1 MRKYGG
7 KKMKI
12 KLVACD
18 LDGTLL
24 NDNGEVS
31 KENLDAI
38 RALFERGIYFV
49 PASGRAY
56 GELIPPLSENPYI
69 RYYALSSGA
78 NLYDKESDLS
88 ESVSLPRDVVSRAME
103 IFAEHEFFSLAH
115 IGKECA
121 MSAEALRK
129 TPLVYGYLR
138 DLFLSVG
145 LDMPNYEE
153 DIKKS
158 DSVDM
163 LCAVFDS
170 AEALDDVVKRVGEIP
185 NVEIATGT
193 LGRGVYNIEICAVG
207 ADKGSA
213 VARLADRLGI
223 SYDEVAVIGDSGND
237 YSMISKFKNS
247 FAVKNARSIIKN
259 AANYELCSNNEHAIA
274 YLLKNFVED

>member
-1 MRKYGG
+1 
-7 KKMKI
+7 MKI

-24 NDNGEVS
+24 NDKGEVS
-31 KENLDAI
+31 RENLDAI
-38 RALFERGIYFV
+38 RELFERGIYFV

-56 GELIPPLSENPYI
+56 SELLPSLSDNPYI

-78 NLYDKESDLS
+78 NIYDSDSDLS
-88 ESVSLPRDVVSRAME
+88 ESVSLPRDVVSRALD
-103 IFAEHEFFSLAH
+103 IFREHEFFSLAH

-121 MSAEALRK
+121 ISADSLRNS
-129 TPLVYGYLR
+129 PLVYGYLR

-170 AEALDDVVKRVGEIP
+170 AEALDDVVRRVGEIP
-185 NVEIATGT
+185 NVEIAIGT
-193 LGRGVYNIEICAVG
+193 LGRGVHNIEICAVG

-223 SYDEVAVIGDSGND
+223 SYDEVAVVGDSGND

-259 AANYELCSNNEHAIA
+259 AANYELCTNNEHAVA

>member
-1 MRKYGG
+1 ME
-7 KKMKI
+7 MKI

-24 NDNGEVS
+24 NDKGEVS
-31 KENLDAI
+31 RENLDAI
-38 RALFERGIYFV
+38 KTLTERGIYFV

-56 GELIPPLSENPYI
+56 AELIPPLSENPYI

-88 ESVSLPRDVVSRAME
+88 ESVSISREAVRRAME
-103 IFAEHEFFSLAH
+103 IFAEHEYFSLAH
-115 IGKECA
+115 IGKECV

-138 DLFLSVG
+138 DLFFAVAV
-145 LDMPNYEE
+145 DIPNYESE
-153 DIKKS
+153 IANS
-158 DSVDM
+158 DGVDM
-163 LCAVFDS
+163 LCAVFES
-170 AEALDDVVKRVGEIP
+170 AEALDDVVKKVSEIP

-193 LGRGVYNIEICAVG
+193 LGRGIFNIEICAVG

-213 VARLADRLGI
+213 VARLADKLGI
-223 SYDEVAVIGDSGND
+223 PYDEVAVVGDSGND